1 MNKKRS
7 LVTWIILI
15 AGLILIAV
23 SGWNLYRILRDYHDS
38 NEVYSEME
46 EKYVVVKEPQQ
57 HEDEAEIPWY
67 EMASV
72 DLAGVQAENS
82 DVIGWLFFE
91 NEDLSYPILFSGEDD
106 RYLHTAVD
114 GSSAKAGS
122 IFMEG
127 ANTPDFEDSHTI
139 IYGHNMRNLSMFGK
153 LKYYKAQ
160 EDYYEDHMYFQI
172 IRNDVIY
179 RYQIFAYEDVSVD
192 SFVYEIPFAP
202 NADFAAFI
210 KKLYNASYRDTGVT
224 ATEDDKIITL
234 STCSTEDHRFV
245 VHAVRVDSHRIG
257 EES

>member
-1 MNKKRS
+1 VVIR
-7 LVTWIILI
+7 LPAQQQEDT
-15 AGLILIAV
+15 
-23 SGWNLYRILRDYHDS
+23 
-38 NEVYSEME
+38 EQE
-46 EKYVVVKEPQQ
+46 EF
-57 HEDEAEIPWY
+57 HWY

-72 DLAGVQAENS
+72 DLAGIQAENS

-91 NEDLSYPILFSGEDD
+91 NEDLSYPILFSGDD
-106 RYLHTAVD
+106 DLYLHTAVD
-114 GSSAKAGS
+114 GTSAKAGS

-153 LKYYKAQ
+153 LKYYKAKD
-160 EDYYEDHMYFQI
+160 DYYGDHMYFQI
-172 IRNDVIY
+172 ITDDVIY

-202 NADFAAFI
+202 NADFASFI
-210 KKLYNASYRDTGVT
+210 EKIYKASYRDTGVV
-224 ATEDDKIITL
+224 ATENDKIVTL